1 MTLQEAIGTA
11 LDYEVKVRDH
21 YLKSAKVLEDL
32 KGRALFE
39 LLSREEDG
47 HVAYLNHCLDEWKAT
62 GKVVIAAPVKSLLPK
77 GVVWIDEAK
86 KRLQKRPGKRVA
98 SGTEL
103 EAVKL
108 ALQYEMEASSFYRT
122 LVSTL
127 PEAER
132 ALFAAFLT
140 IEDGHVALVQ
150 AQLDAVQGLG
160 FWFDTM
166 EFNLEA
172 G

>member
-1 MTLQEAIGTA
+1 MTLQEAITTA
-11 LDYEVKVRDH
+11 LAYEVKVRDH
-21 YLKSAKVLEDL
+21 YLSGSRSLSDP
-32 KGRALFE
+32 KGKALFE
-39 LLSREEDG
+39 LLSREEQG
-47 HVAYLNHCLDEWKAT
+47 HVDYLEHCLAEWKAS
-62 GKVVIAAPVKSLLPK
+62 GKVAGGPVKTLLPK
-77 GVVWIDEAK
+77 GVAWIDEAK
-86 KRLQKRPGKRVA
+86 KRLQKRPDKRVA

-108 ALQYEMEASSFYRT
+108 ALQYELEASGFYRT
-122 LVSTL
+122 LVGTL
-127 PEAER
+127 HDHER
-132 ALFAAFLT
+132 DLFAAFLA

-150 AQLDAVQGLG
+150 AQLDSVQGLG

>member
-1 MTLQEAIGTA
+1 MNLQEAISTA

-21 YLKSAKVLEDL
+21 YLKGAKALEDP
-32 KGRALFE
+32 KGKALFE
-39 LLSREEDG
+39 LLGKEEQG
-47 HVAYLNHCLDEWKAT
+47 HVDYLEHCLVEWKKT
-62 GKVVIAAPVKSLLPK
+62 GKVSAAPVKTLLPK
-77 GVVWIDEAK
+77 GVAWIDDAK

-98 SGTEL
+98 SAGEL
-103 EAVKL
+103 ESVKL
-108 ALQYEMEASSFYRT
+108 ALQYEKEASGFYRT

-127 PEAER
+127 PDTER
-132 ALFAAFLT
+132 ELFAAFLA

-150 AQLDAVQGLG
+150 AQLDAVTGLG

-166 EFNLEA
+166 EFALEA

>member
-21 YLKSAKVLEDL
+21 YLKSAKLLEDP

-39 LLSREEDG
+39 LLSKEEEG
-47 HVAYLNHCLDEWKAT
+47 HVAYLQHCAEEWKKT
-62 GKVVIAAPVKSLLPK
+62 GKVAPQPLKSLLPK
-77 GVVWIDEAK
+77 GVAWIDEAK
-86 KRLQKRPGKRVA
+86 KKLQKRPGKRVA
-98 SGTEL
+98 TGTEL
-103 EAVKL
+103 EVVKL
-108 ALQYEMEASSFYRT
+108 ALQYELEASGFYRT

-132 ALFAAFLT
+132 GLFSAFLT

>member
-1 MTLQEAIGTA
+1 MTLQEAISTA

-21 YLKSAKVLEDL
+21 YLKGSKALEDP
-32 KGRALFE
+32 KGKALFE
-39 LLSREEDG
+39 LLGREEQG
-47 HVAYLNHCLDEWKAT
+47 HVDYLEHCLAEWKKS
-62 GKVVIAAPVKSLLPK
+62 GQVSAAPVKSLLPK
-77 GVVWIDEAK
+77 GVAWIDEAK

-98 SGTEL
+98 SATEL
-103 EAVKL
+103 ESVKL
-108 ALQYEMEASSFYRT
+108 ALQYEKEASGFYRT

-127 PEAER
+127 PEKER
-132 ALFAAFLT
+132 ELFATFLT

-150 AQLDAVQGLG
+150 AQLDSVQGLG